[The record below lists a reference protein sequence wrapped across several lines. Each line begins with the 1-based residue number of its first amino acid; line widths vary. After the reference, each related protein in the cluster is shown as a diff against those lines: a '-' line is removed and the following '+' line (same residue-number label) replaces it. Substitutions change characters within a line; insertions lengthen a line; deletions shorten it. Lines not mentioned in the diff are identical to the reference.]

1 MRTNRRWW
9 IGAGGF
15 GVIAVILVALGPFT
29 GGGEAQTPTETTAIT
44 TARDLERRVTD
55 DVESGV
61 LERAGIV
68 VGAQG
73 IEDVDGKVCMYV
85 ALVNPTE
92 PNRAWLRSRYG
103 DALCVPRD
111 AYVGYVANFVGCPS
125 SGSGARV
132 RVPDVRGLRAYDAA
146 RRLRRAG
153 FRTTCNRASVYRR
166 PRRYDESNALFVV
179 RMCQRTA
186 RRGGP
191 VRLQTEGWL
200 PGGYRL
206 VGEACGGPAKSGE

>member
-1 MRTNRRWW
+1 MTRAAQLGGG
-9 IGAGGF
+9 IAVVILLVAVLVLAFAGG
-15 GVIAVILVALGPFT
+15 GN
-29 GGGEAQTPTETTAIT
+29 TETSDSAASLA
-44 TARDLERRVTD
+44 TARDLERRVAA

-61 LERAGIV
+61 LARAGIV

-73 IEDVDGKVCMYV
+73 IEDVDGRTCMYL
-85 ALVNPTE
+85 ALVNPTG
-92 PNRAWLRSRYG
+92 PNRAWLQGRYG
-103 DALCVPRD
+103 NGLCVPRD
-111 AYVGYVANFVGCPS
+111 AFVGYVATFDGCPT
-125 SGSGARV
+125 SGSGPRI

-146 RRLRRAG
+146 QRLRRAG

-166 PRRYDESNALFVV
+166 PERYDESNALFVV

-206 VGEACGGPAKSGE
+206 VGEACGGPTKSGE